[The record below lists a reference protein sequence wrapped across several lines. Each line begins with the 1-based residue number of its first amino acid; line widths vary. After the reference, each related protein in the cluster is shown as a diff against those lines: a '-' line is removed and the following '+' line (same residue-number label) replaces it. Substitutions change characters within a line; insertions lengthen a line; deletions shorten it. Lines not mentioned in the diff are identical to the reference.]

1 MAKQT
6 NKEIRSMNEGL
17 PILYVEELEQRME
30 TDPLAISN
38 LFDQIANIGQ
48 EYASDCNHNHCNYTC
63 EYTNCPNDGCSYNSC
78 SYSCSYKS

>member
-38 LFDQIANIGQ
+38 LFDQIANI
-48 EYASDCNHNHCNYTC
+48 T
-63 EYTNCPNDGCSYNSC
+63 
-78 SYSCSYKS
+78 